1 MKFPTIP
8 HDFPQKTFREVFN
21 RVLNVDLLEKKSP
34 ECRYVQHLGLVQF
47 SIFLVKV

>member
-8 HDFPQKTFREVFN
+8 HETFREVFN
-21 RVLNVDLLEKKSP
+21 RVLNVDLLEKKSS
-34 ECRYVQHLGLVQF
+34 ECRYVQHSELVQF